1 MTNSGAMEAPNT
13 ARSVPQPQSESTYC
27 KEITDA
33 AATATQKSI
42 TKRRPKR
49 SVAAGDARVLI
60 TPPAAVAAVIQ
71 PTTSGPRPRAVST
84 SAVSGKVLPTPTP
97 STATLDVTPTKSRQR
112 CFSSM
117 RDRRNRQTS
126 SVA

>member
-1 MTNSGAMEAPNT
+1 MEAPNT

-49 SVAAGDARVLI
+49 SVAAGDARVPI

-71 PTTSGPRPRAVST
+71 PTTSGPEATGGQHQGSQRQGAADAHAEYGHAGHPQHT
-84 SAVSGKVLPTPTP
+84 SHPFLS
-97 STATLDVTPTKSRQR
+97 
-112 CFSSM
+112 FSLSL
-117 RDRRNRQTS
+117 S
-126 SVA
+126 